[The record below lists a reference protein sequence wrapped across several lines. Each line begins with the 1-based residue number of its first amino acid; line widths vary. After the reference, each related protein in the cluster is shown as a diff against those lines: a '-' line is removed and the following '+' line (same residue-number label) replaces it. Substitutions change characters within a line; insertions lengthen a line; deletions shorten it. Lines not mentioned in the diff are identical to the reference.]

1 VAAERAVAAVVAGAK
16 VAAAEVLRVALTA
29 EGRAVVASEAAAAAA
44 ASLATAAPLVAAA
57 AVVRARQHPSKR
69 MREEYGT
76 HYLPMCHVGWDA
88 ADPHSP

>member
-1 VAAERAVAAVVAGAK
+1 MAAERAVAAVVAGAK

-29 EGRAVVASEAAAAAA
+29 EGRAVVASEAAAAA